1 MRIPARLMN
10 FVCAHAPAA
19 VRKRGLEILLR
30 DTAEAFRS
38 PVPVTTGVS
47 FDESLLEFAR
57 FTRRE
62 SEKLRASDTDMD
74 RVSDRIFR
82 GGENLG
88 IRIRRAIRIKSTE
101 QAVSAMNALYG
112 AIGIEAAPAE
122 PDGITVSRCFFS
134 ATYTP
139 ETCSFISALDDGVF
153 SGLSGGG
160 RLIFRSRI
168 TEGAPC
174 CQCDII
180 PAKEAG

>member
-10 FVCAHAPAA
+10 YVFAHAPAA

-30 DTAEAFRS
+30 ITAEAFRS
-38 PVPVTTGVS
+38 PVPVTTGLS
-47 FDESLLEFAR
+47 FDESLLEFGR

-62 SEKLRASDTDMD
+62 SEKLMASGTDMD
-74 RVSDRIFR
+74 RVSDRLFR
-82 GGENLG
+82 GGESLG
-88 IRIRRAIRIKSTE
+88 NHIRRAVRVRSTE
-101 QAVSAMNALYG
+101 QAASAMNALYG

-122 PDGITVSRCFFS
+122 PSGITVSRCFFS
-134 ATYTP
+134 ATYAA
-139 ETCSFISALDDGVF
+139 ETCSVISALDDGVF

-160 RLIFRSRI
+160 RLLFRSRI

-180 PAKEAG
+180 PAKERG